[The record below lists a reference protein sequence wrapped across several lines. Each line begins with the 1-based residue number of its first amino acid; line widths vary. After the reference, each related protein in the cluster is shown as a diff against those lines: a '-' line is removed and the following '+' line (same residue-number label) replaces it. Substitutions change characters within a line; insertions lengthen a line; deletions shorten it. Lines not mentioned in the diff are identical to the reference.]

1 MKRLIALAVLCL
13 LPGCSSPE
21 IEDYAGE
28 TPTLDIREYMNG
40 QLTAKGIIK
49 DYTGQVTSSFV
60 VDIDASWDGDVGTL
74 DERFLFN
81 DGTTDRR
88 VWTIAFDDHHY
99 FTGKADDVV
108 GEAYGAQFGNSLNMH
123 YVLRAER
130 GDGTID
136 LHMDDW
142 MHLVDKDTLI
152 NHTIMR
158 KFGVKV
164 GEVIISF
171 EKHE

>member
-1 MKRLIALAVLCL
+1 MKRLFALTLLYL
-13 LPGCSSPE
+13 LPACSSPQ

-28 TPTLDIREYMNG
+28 TPTLDIRSYMNG

-49 DYTGQVTSSFV
+49 DFTGEVTSSFV

-74 DERFLFN
+74 DEHFTFN

-88 VWTIAFDDHHY
+88 VWTITFENYHY
-99 FTGKADDVV
+99 FTGQADDVI
-108 GEAYGAQFGNSLNMH
+108 GEARGAQFGNSLNMQ

-142 MHLVDKDTLI
+142 MHLIDEKTLI
-152 NHTIMR
+152 NHTIMS

-164 GEVIISF
+164 GEVLIAF
-171 EKHE
+171 EKE